1 MIILLNYYEIG
12 QRIRK
17 IRRGQDLSQE
27 QLSEKVNIS
36 TVHMSHIENGSTKMS
51 LAVLADIAV
60 TLNVSTD
67 ELLFD
72 SHPGQHKQNAI
83 DDIELVLE
91 QCTPQQASVISEII
105 RSAKAAMDK
114 YN

>member
-1 MIILLNYYEIG
+1 MLNYYEIG

-17 IRRGQDLSQE
+17 IRRAHDMPQE
-27 QLSEKVNIS
+27 QLAEMVNIS

-51 LAVLADIAV
+51 LAVLVDIALA
-60 TLNVSTD
+60 LNVSTD

-72 SHPGQHKQNAI
+72 THPGQQKQSTI
-83 DDIELVLE
+83 DDIESVLA
-91 QCTPQQASVISEII
+91 QCTPQQANIISEII
-105 RSAKAAMDK
+105 KSAKTAMDK